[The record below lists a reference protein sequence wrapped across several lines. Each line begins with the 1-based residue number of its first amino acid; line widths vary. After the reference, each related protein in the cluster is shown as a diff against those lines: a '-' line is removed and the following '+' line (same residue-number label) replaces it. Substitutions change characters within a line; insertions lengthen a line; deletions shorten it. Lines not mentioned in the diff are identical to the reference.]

1 MRAPKGAEIYQC
13 FLLIGINGC
22 RNGLEMVGLRSL
34 AVLYHAEMHTMLAT
48 CRSGNGSEAAQDVMD
63 SLRSNVEQHK
73 ASIKWARAIIVE
85 NK

>member
-1 MRAPKGAEIYQC
+1 
-13 FLLIGINGC
+13 
-22 RNGLEMVGLRSL
+22 
-34 AVLYHAEMHTMLAT
+34 MLAT
-48 CRSGNGSEAAQDVMD
+48 CRSGNGSEAPQDVMD